1 MENYGMKM
9 EILIKVNGRIFKL
22 KDGEFIIQ
30 KKGHIFGENGKKT
43 NKMDLEQKSGLEG
56 ALFLVDIL
64 MEIKTGLEYLILRV
78 RLGMKENLKMELFQE
93 LELLFL
99 KMGEDMKECG
109 KIIKWMDME

>member
-43 NKMDLEQKSGLEG
+43 NKMDLE
-56 ALFLVDIL
+56 
-64 MEIKTGLEYLILRV
+64 
-78 RLGMKENLKMELFQE
+78 
-93 LELLFL
+93 
-99 KMGEDMKECG
+99 
-109 KIIKWMDME
+109 